1 MHGRAR
7 FVFREENRS
16 SIFYSRASASYGE
29 REKEK
34 KGFFLSLS
42 ISFFRLLHL
51 AGHDFT
57 CLRALAERP
66 ASHEQKG
73 QGKVLYLSYCSS
85 CLP

>member
-1 MHGRAR
+1 MDERGLFFERKTDRAYL
-7 FVFREENRS
+7 
-16 SIFYSRASASYGE
+16 ISRASASYGE
-29 REKEK
+29 IEKEK

-42 ISFFRLLHL
+42 IPFFRLLHL

>member
-1 MHGRAR
+1 MDERGLFFERKIKRAY
-7 FVFREENRS
+7 FDC
-16 SIFYSRASASYGE
+16 RASASYGE
-29 REKEK
+29 RERKK
-34 KGFFLSLS
+34 KGSSSLSLS
-42 ISFFRLLHL
+42 IPFFRLLHL

>member
-1 MHGRAR
+1 MDERGCFFERKIKRAYLIAVLR
-7 FVFREENRS
+7 Q
-16 SIFYSRASASYGE
+16 AME
-29 REKEK
+29 RKKEK
-34 KGFFLSLS
+34 KRVLPLSLS
-42 ISFFRLLHL
+42 IPFFRLLHL

>member
-1 MHGRAR
+1 MDERGLFFEKKIKRAYLIAVLR
-7 FVFREENRS
+7 Q
-16 SIFYSRASASYGE
+16 AME

-34 KGFFLSLS
+34 KRVLPLSLS
-42 ISFFRLLHL
+42 IPFFRLLHL

>member
-1 MHGRAR
+1 MDERGLFFERKIKRAY
-7 FVFREENRS
+7 FDC
-16 SIFYSRASASYGE
+16 RASASYRDRE
-29 REKEK
+29 RKKK
-34 KGFFLSLS
+34 KGSSSL
-42 ISFFRLLHL
+42 SFFRLLHL